1 MKNIEI
7 CQPENRNLY
16 NKVFGGFIMRQALEL
31 AWANTY
37 MFSRAQPFCLRM
49 EDIWFRAP
57 VEIGS
62 LLYFDS
68 HITYTQDQY
77 IQTRVSAE
85 VGQADKRTINNI
97 TVRQVVNPRSGKI
110 SVTNVFHYTFLIK
123 EKSPPRIIPKTYH
136 EVTVCKLPSHLNI

>member
-1 MKNIEI
+1 MKNIQI

-31 AWANTY
+31 AWANTF
-37 MFSRAQPFCLRM
+37 MFSQARPFCLRM

-68 HITYTQDQY
+68 HITFTKDHY

-85 VGQADKRTINNI
+85 VGSWR
-97 TVRQVVNPRSGKI
+97 
-110 SVTNVFHYTFLIK
+110 
-123 EKSPPRIIPKTYH
+123 
-136 EVTVCKLPSHLNI
+136 

>member
-1 MKNIEI
+1 MKNIQI

-37 MFSRAQPFCLRM
+37 MFSHGRPFCLRM

-68 HITYTQDQY
+68 HITYTEDNYVQA
-77 IQTRVSAE
+77 RVSAE
-85 VGQADKRTINNI
+85 VRHW
-97 TVRQVVNPRSGKI
+97 RQ
-110 SVTNVFHYTFLIK
+110 
-123 EKSPPRIIPKTYH
+123 
-136 EVTVCKLPSHLNI
+136 